1 MIQVVFT
8 SARMAESVL
17 LPASFARGAGIAARQ
32 ASLAPLVV
40 AVLALLVAAVR
51 ANAASVTLEPAE
63 GKAVSAPTPLTFG
76 VVFRPGEMPRGKP
89 LKALLGS
96 RELPVQ
102 LDAKRHYEDGTVKH
116 GVVSLAVPKLDVAT
130 VLELKPADPGTDR
143 PAADAAAAAQQLLA
157 RDFDATVTIRFPEG
171 KPVTASARRILEA
184 GAAKADRWLSGPVA
198 FEWLLA
204 SAPADAEGKADPDL
218 TVQFQVR
225 YYPDTGYTRVSAVI
239 EKCADAGGDNGLIYD
254 VTFSKGKAN
263 PEVVFEQK
271 DVHQPDLTRFR
282 KVFWI
287 GKEPAEVVIR
297 HDAVAMAAAGVIPQ
311 YDFSLKVPRQVLDQQ
326 WKNWQDPRVK
336 KGLFENGIIVAY
348 FGTTGGRQDIGP
360 LPAWAAYYV
369 YTMDPRQKEIML
381 TTDELAAGVPIH
393 GRERASGR
401 VISYETRPKLWF
413 ADGRGGQYGTEK
425 FRSKPA
431 EPRVK
436 EPVKSIFSPETA
448 HLPGF
453 SYLSYVVTGDY
464 FFLEESYF
472 WASYMVLSAN
482 PGYAKGRIYNGQL
495 RGCAWGLRTV
505 ALTAGIAVDGGPE
518 KESFSKRV
526 EFTLKSHIASMKG
539 PDALPLG
546 ILLTEGRGAGRVVY
560 APWQHDYMIMAVDCA
575 AGAGFKDAETLRSL
589 LLEFS
594 MGRFTHAPDF
604 DPQCG
609 CGYWWTFADPKSNFK
624 ATTWKELFEH
634 FAKEELRNIAQQDYP
649 GSYSD
654 LALAASA
661 IGIRTGFPQARQLY
675 DFMSANAKNT
685 VAKRAS
691 NPCFA
696 FSTEPLK

>member
-8 SARMAESVL
+8 SARTAKSVL
-17 LPASFARGAGIAARQ
+17 LPASFARGAGVAARQ

-76 VVFRPGEMPRGKP
+76 VVFRPGEMPQGKP

-96 RELPVQ
+96 LELPVQ

-130 VLELKPADPGTDR
+130 VLELRPADPGTNK
-143 PAADAAAAAQQLLA
+143 PAADAAAAAQELLA

-171 KPVTASARRILEA
+171 KPVTASARRVLEA
-184 GAAKADRWLSGPVA
+184 GAAKAVLWLSGPVA
-198 FEWLLA
+198 FEWPLS
-204 SAPADAEGKADPDL
+204 SAPADAEGRADPDL

-239 EKCADAGGDNGLIYD
+239 EKCSDVGGDNGLIYD

-282 KVFWI
+282 KLFWI

-297 HDAVAMAAAGVIPQ
+297 HEARAMAAAGVIPQ
-311 YDFSLKVPRQVLDQQ
+311 YDFSLKVPPQVIGQQ

-369 YTMDPRQKEIML
+369 YTMDPRQKEIMM
-381 TTDELAAGVPIH
+381 TTDELAAGVPLH

-472 WASYMVLSAN
+472 WASYMVLSDN
-482 PGYAKGRIYNGQL
+482 PGYSKGRIYSGQL

-505 ALTAGIAVDGGPE
+505 ALTAGIAVDGDPE

-526 EFTLKSHIASMKG
+526 EFTLKSHIDSMKA

-546 ILLTEGRGAGRVVY
+546 ILMALGNEKSKLVY
-560 APWQHDYMIMAVDCA
+560 PPWQHDYMIMAADCA
-575 AGAGFKDAETLRSL
+575 AGAGFKDAGTLRSM

-594 MGRFTHAPDF
+594 IGRFTHAPDF
-604 DPQCG
+604 DPQYG
-609 CGYWWTFADPKSNFK
+609 CGYWWVFEDIRSSFK
-624 ATTWKELFEH
+624 VTTWKELFEH
-634 FAKEELRNIAQQDYP
+634 NSKDSSGDIAHLDNP
-649 GSYSD
+649 GSYCD
-654 LALAASA
+654 LALGASA
-661 IGIRTGFPQARQLY
+661 IGIRTGHPQAKQVY
-675 DFMSANAKNT
+675 DFLAANAKNI
-685 VAKRAS
+685 VARRAS